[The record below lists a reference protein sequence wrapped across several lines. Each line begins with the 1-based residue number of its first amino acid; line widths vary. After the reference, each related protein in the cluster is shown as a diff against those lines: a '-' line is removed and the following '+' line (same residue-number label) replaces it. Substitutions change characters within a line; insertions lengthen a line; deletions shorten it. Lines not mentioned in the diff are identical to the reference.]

1 MLSGSFRPLF
11 AASVALGAFLH
22 LSPAHA
28 VPMLSLNATGAGSP
42 VIVVDDGAN
51 DDPGTVFIPGI
62 VSYTGSVGVFD
73 INTTTGVT
81 KPLIGSA
88 TSPIH
93 DLNSIN
99 VNGAGPGTITLM
111 FTETDYFTAGGV
123 LDFSFGLGGVAA
135 DTIQFQAFASDANTA
150 FGLDTLIVDS
160 GVLSGSGSGTFFG
173 SALLSGTYSLTTVV
187 TITHSG
193 IGQNTSFGATLTTIP
208 APGFGP
214 VILAGLVAMGAS
226 RLRRRRLDA

>member
-1 MLSGSFRPLF
+1 MLSGSFRLPF
-11 AASVALGAFLH
+11 AASIALGAFLH

-28 VPMLSLNATGAGSP
+28 VPTLSIQATGAASP
-42 VIVVDDGAN
+42 LIVVDDGAN
-51 DDPGTVFIPGI
+51 DDPGTNLIPGI
-62 VSYTGSVGVFD
+62 VSYTGPVGVFD
-73 INTTTGVT
+73 FNTTTGVT
-81 KPLIGSA
+81 KPLSGSA
-88 TSPIH
+88 TSPIF

-99 VNGAGPGTITLM
+99 VNGGGPGTITLM
-111 FTETDYFTAGGV
+111 FTETDFFTSGGV

-160 GVLSGSGSGTFFG
+160 GVLSGTANGTLFG

-187 TITHSG
+187 TITHSAVD
-193 IGQNTSFGATLTTIP
+193 QNTSFGASLTTIP

-214 VILAGLVAMGAS
+214 VILAGLAAIGAV
-226 RLRRRRLDA
+226 RLRRKRIDA